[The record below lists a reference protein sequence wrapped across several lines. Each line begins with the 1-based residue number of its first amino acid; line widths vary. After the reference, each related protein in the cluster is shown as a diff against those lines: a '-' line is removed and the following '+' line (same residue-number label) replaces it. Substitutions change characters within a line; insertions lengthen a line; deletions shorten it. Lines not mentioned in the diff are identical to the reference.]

1 MCHAVAALQP
11 RITGSAAK
19 IEVSLERP
27 AMITSAPCSSASMYG
42 SMPHKPTICAL
53 RSITFSSN
61 RGALASGVI
70 LPSFSLRLR

>member
-1 MCHAVAALQP
+1 MCHAVAGLHP

-42 SMPHKPTICAL
+42 SMPARPTIWLA
-53 RSITFSSN
+53 RSITPSSR

-70 LPSFSLRLR
+70 LPSFSLRFR